1 MPNQTFSSYFL
12 LFVAILVMEF
22 FLLPLFVLEHFH
34 YSIKILNFRYKIDF
48 LLEMYDLF
56 STKSENGEVLKT
68 DYSKMDHLNFKNY
81 QIEFLFEEALI
92 LNFLLLLFIPCT
104 IFYRL

>member
-22 FLLPLFVLEHFH
+22 FLLPLFFQEHFH
-34 YSIKILNFRYKIDF
+34 YSVKILNFRYKIDV
-48 LLEMYDLF
+48 LLEMFDLF

-68 DYSKMDHLNFKNY
+68 DYSKMDHLNLKSN
-81 QIEFLFEEALI
+81 QIKFLFEEVLV

>member
-22 FLLPLFVLEHFH
+22 FLLPLFILEHFH
-34 YSIKILNFRYKIDF
+34 YSIKILNFRYKIDV
-48 LLEMYDLF
+48 LLEMFDLF

-68 DYSKMDHLNFKNY
+68 DYSKMDHLNLKSY
-81 QIEFLFEEALI
+81 QIKFLFEEVLV